1 MIIIDVW
8 PNPIQ
13 TRLLLFYVF
22 RALEWSLAALGK
34 DKKNRKNKAARE
46 ADFNRILF
54 DIAMYMIDSNVH
66 DNT

>member
-1 MIIIDVW
+1 MFDLIRSKPACCFFTFSERW
-8 PNPIQ
+8 NGP
-13 TRLLLFYVF
+13 
-22 RALEWSLAALGK
+22 SLHWEK
-34 DKKNRKNKAARE
+34 VKKTRKNKAARE